1 VIAKA
6 KNRKSPRL
14 NQRCPSR
21 VCLLSSIGKMLRAI
35 EFDHQL
41 CRVTHKIWAV
51 ISNRYLA
58 SESDTVRPMIAPF

>member
-6 KNRKSPRL
+6 KNLKSPRL

-21 VCLLSSIGKMLRAI
+21 VCLLSSLPAI

-41 CRVTHKIWAV
+41 CRVTHKIWDV
-51 ISNRYLA
+51 ISDRYLA
-58 SESDTVRPMIAPF
+58 SESDTVRPIIAQF